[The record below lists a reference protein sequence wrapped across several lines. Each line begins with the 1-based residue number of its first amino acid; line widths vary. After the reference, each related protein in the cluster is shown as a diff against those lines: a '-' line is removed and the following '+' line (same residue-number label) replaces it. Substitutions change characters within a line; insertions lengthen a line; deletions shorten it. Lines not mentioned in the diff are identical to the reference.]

1 MRLPF
6 LNTHIVSVIG
16 TMFDCLQRLHLDLVL
31 SNVKHNTAEPICFDQ
46 LLKFVFAIERENYHG
61 TMNIMYM
68 YQVNK

>member
-46 LLKFVFAIERENYHG
+46 LLKFVFAIERERELSWNNEH
-61 TMNIMYM
+61 N
-68 YQVNK
+68 VHVSSE